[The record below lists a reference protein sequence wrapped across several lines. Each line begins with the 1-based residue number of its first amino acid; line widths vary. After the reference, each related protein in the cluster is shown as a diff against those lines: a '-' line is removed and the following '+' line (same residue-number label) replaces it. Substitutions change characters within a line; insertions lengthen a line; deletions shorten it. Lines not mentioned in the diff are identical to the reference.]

1 MKNLSEAEAA
11 ALARFL
17 ASPAQPDDTLTYH
30 ALQGFFFALA
40 CSPEL
45 AQPSEWLPLVFG
57 DQAPNF
63 SGEKGAE
70 AALGRIM
77 KLYNQIT
84 HETLRGEAGLPAD
97 CRFRDEVL
105 ANLEEDAPISQWSN
119 GFLTGHLWLR
129 EAWDD
134 YVPKSLEKAFT
145 ADVMVLTFF
154 SSRRLAENFVAK
166 IKPRKGKPEPPSLE
180 VVTSRMR
187 DMFPQAV
194 AEYAALGRSIQ
205 KVRSLTEEV
214 ENLPVRSEKTGR
226 NDPCPC
232 GSGKKY
238 KRCCGAH

>member
-57 DQAPNF
+57 GQAPNF

-105 ANLEEDAPISQWSN
+105 ANLEEDAPISQWSS

-145 ADVMVLTFF
+145 ADVMGCEKSNRWKSGSCSSCGNSIAAQPKPDVPSTSAVPFVTPIQPGGNVLC
-154 SSRRLAENFVAK
+154 SSW
-166 IKPRKGKPEPPSLE
+166 
-180 VVTSRMR
+180 
-187 DMFPQAV
+187 
-194 AEYAALGRSIQ
+194 
-205 KVRSLTEEV
+205 
-214 ENLPVRSEKTGR
+214 
-226 NDPCPC
+226 
-232 GSGKKY
+232 
-238 KRCCGAH
+238 